1 MYDMSGFDYDIR
13 DVVRVLNLQVRRKN
27 PSSYDVDC
35 PFCNHKTG
43 KMNVNIRKNV
53 FRCNYCNE
61 QGGMLDLYAKLYGLS
76 KAEANRQIR
85 EALNLGQYRDDY
97 QIPVKKPEPEIPEN
111 SDRAS
116 DAEINHTYS
125 MLLSYLTLSE
135 KHREDLLARGLT
147 DEQIEIQRYRS
158 VPLFGL
164 KSLTRKLQE
173 KGCTVQG
180 VPGFYQDKDGKW
192 TIHFSVKNSGFLIPV
207 LSMEGLIQEF
217 QIRLDHVTDSR
228 KYIWLSSVNYQYGV
242 SSGSPVHVIGNLNE
256 KEVYVT
262 EGALKGTIA
271 HYLSGATFLCV
282 PGVNQHRNLRPI
294 LESLSKRNLHLV
306 YETYDMDKKMTVVCD
321 GQYSKCCECTQSNRF
336 GECPYK
342 VKKRDIIQ
350 SGCRKLYELCREY
363 SLSVKRMLWDTDEN
377 KEWRG
382 QIKGIDDL
390 YYDLYVNQTDKMSQR
405 L

>member
-97 QIPVKKPEPEIPEN
+97 KIPEKKPEPEIPEN

-147 DEQIEIQRYRS
+147 DEQIEMQRYRS

-173 KGCTVQG
+173 KGCMVEG
-180 VPGFYQDKDGKW
+180 VPGFYQDQDGKNRSQPQYH
-192 TIHFSVKNSGFLIPV
+192 HF
-207 LSMEGLIQEF
+207 
-217 QIRLDHVTDSR
+217 
-228 KYIWLSSVNYQYGV
+228 
-242 SSGSPVHVIGNLNE
+242 
-256 KEVYVT
+256 
-262 EGALKGTIA
+262 
-271 HYLSGATFLCV
+271 
-282 PGVNQHRNLRPI
+282 
-294 LESLSKRNLHLV
+294 
-306 YETYDMDKKMTVVCD
+306 
-321 GQYSKCCECTQSNRF
+321 
-336 GECPYK
+336 
-342 VKKRDIIQ
+342 
-350 SGCRKLYELCREY
+350 
-363 SLSVKRMLWDTDEN
+363 
-377 KEWRG
+377 
-382 QIKGIDDL
+382 
-390 YYDLYVNQTDKMSQR
+390 
-405 L
+405 

>member
-1 MYDMSGFDYDIR
+1 
-13 DVVRVLNLQVRRKN
+13 
-27 PSSYDVDC
+27 
-35 PFCNHKTG
+35 
-43 KMNVNIRKNV
+43 
-53 FRCNYCNE
+53 
-61 QGGMLDLYAKLYGLS
+61 MLDLYAKLYGLS

-97 QIPVKKPEPEIPEN
+97 KIPEKKPEPEIPEN

-147 DEQIEIQRYRS
+147 DEQIEMQRYRS

-173 KGCTVQG
+173 KGCMVEG
-180 VPGFYQDKDGKW
+180 VPGFYQDQDGKW
-192 TIHFSVKNSGFLIPV
+192 TIHFSAKNSGFLIPV
-207 LSMEGLIQEF
+207 LSMEGLIQGF

-228 KYIWLSSVNYQYGV
+228 KYIWFSSVNYQYGV
-242 SSGSPVHVIGNLNE
+242 SSGSPVHVIGNLDA

-271 HYLSGATFLCV
+271 HYLSGATFLCM
-282 PGVNQHRNLRPI
+282 PGVNQQRNLRPI
-294 LESLSKRNLHLV
+294 LESLSKRNLQLV
-306 YETYDMDKKMTVVCD
+306 YETYDMDKKMPVVCD
-321 GQYSKCCECTQSNRF
+321 RQYSKCSECTQSNRI

-342 VKKRDIIQ
+342 VKKREIIQ
-350 SGCRKLYELCREY
+350 SGCRKLYELCREC
-363 SLSVKRMLWDTDEN
+363 SLPVKRMLWNTDEN

-390 YYDLYVNQTDKMSQR
+390 YYDLYINQTDKMSQR